1 MPVGPG
7 KYAGIAE
14 RARAEA
20 KALGAV
26 VIVIE
31 GEHGSSFEV
40 EGPMQLN
47 MMLPELLENMA
58 KDIRKSLEEG
68 KL

>member
-47 MMLPELLENMA
+47 MMLPELL
-58 KDIRKSLEEG
+58 
-68 KL
+68 